1 MVPDNLALNNL
12 APRFKSGQYIPRKH
26 KFKFDRLLHILQGKV
41 EIISIILIQQN
52 VARRSNVAGLLC
64 VIEGF
69 ILPTNP
75 PGHWGTEG
83 QPEKGKTRKVNK
95 SLTSYCSSCVCVILA
110 L

>member
-1 MVPDNLALNNL
+1 MAPDNLALNNL
-12 APRFKSGQYIPRKH
+12 TPRFKSGQYIPRKH

-75 PGHWGTEG
+75 PGHWATEG
-83 QPEKGKTRKVNK
+83 QPEKGNR
-95 SLTSYCSSCVCVILA
+95 SLTTYCSFRVCVILA